1 MGQWNKEMI
10 PKGEES
16 EVEDIT
22 PPQTEILPVHIVP
35 DPADTIREEMGQRKS
50 IGDLGFFFG

>member
-1 MGQWNKEMI
+1 MGLGNKEWI
-10 PKGEES
+10 PKREES

-22 PPQTEILPVHIVP
+22 PPQTEIVPVHIDP